1 MNKRILK
8 YVIGCLFLI
17 GCSSEGLMDSTD
29 LDQLNVDKIYSNV
42 DYTRNVLYDLY
53 GRTREETSVNSGGFS
68 RLMGMAT
75 TVAMLDNATDDG
87 AGNTTRSAGI
97 VPGIQIFV
105 TAGINATTNPVPD
118 THPWNWFYKAIRNA
132 NIFIANVDRS
142 PLEASEKISSK
153 NQARFLRAF
162 YYEELFRWFGPLVIS
177 EAPLDPFAYETTK
190 RETLAKTV
198 QFISD
203 EFDALSKEGALPDE
217 WDDANYGRPTRGAAM
232 AFKARLLLYA
242 ASPLFAASN
251 VTWAQASQ
259 AALSF
264 ISYAES
270 KGLYDLYYD
279 QTEPKKS
286 YSRLFNTRKSK
297 EIIMSK
303 LRADNNDMYNNMPPF
318 NPWNVNKELTTCPTE
333 WLVDSYDM
341 ADGSEPII
349 GYNADYS
356 PIINVASGYNEQ
368 NPYLNRDPRLAQSM
382 LYNGVTWPK
391 VNAAPQK
398 VDITEPQKWG
408 SGYFLTK
415 FLDDRIDH
423 RTGGKTCMNFIMMR
437 YAEVLLNY
445 AEAANEAEDT
455 QDARTK
461 AVVYLNKIRLRAG
474 ITNPLVAGNY
484 TQSTLRQRIRKER
497 RVELCFEEHR
507 FFDIRRWKI
516 AKDVMKLPGTGVA
529 IESGKYV
536 RKVLDSRTYNER
548 MDLMPLPNREV
559 NNCPLIFQNPGY

>member
-1 MNKRILK
+1 L
-8 YVIGCLFLI
+8 
-17 GCSSEGLMDSTD
+17 
-29 LDQLNVDKIYSNV
+29 
-42 DYTRNVLYDLY
+42 
-53 GRTREETSVNSGGFS
+53 
-68 RLMGMAT
+68 A
-75 TVAMLDNATDDG
+75 
-87 AGNTTRSAGI
+87 
-97 VPGIQIFV
+97 
-105 TAGINATTNPVPD
+105 
-118 THPWNWFYKAIRNA
+118 YKAR
-132 NIFIANVDRS
+132 
-142 PLEASEKISSK
+142 
-153 NQARFLRAF
+153 
-162 YYEELFRWFGPLVIS
+162 
-177 EAPLDPFAYETTK
+177 T
-190 RETLAKTV
+190 
-198 QFISD
+198 
-203 EFDALSKEGALPDE
+203 
-217 WDDANYGRPTRGAAM
+217 
-232 AFKARLLLYA
+232 LLYA
-242 ASPLFAASN
+242 ASPLFAGSKA
-251 VTWAQASQ
+251 TWTQAAQ
-259 AALSF
+259 AALNMITYS
-264 ISYAES
+264 ES
-270 KGLYDLYYD
+270 KGLYDLYID
-279 QTEPKKS
+279 PVEPNKS

-297 EIIMSK
+297 EIILSK

-341 ADGSEPII
+341 LDGSQPID

-356 PIINVASGYNEQ
+356 PIINPASGYNEQ

-382 LYNGVTWPK
+382 LFNGVTWPK

-398 VDITEPQKWG
+398 VDLTAPQKWG

-423 RTGGKTCMNFIMMR
+423 RTGGKTSMNFIMMR

-445 AEAANEAEDT
+445 AEAVNESGDT

-461 AVVYLNKIRLRAG
+461 AVVYLNKIRTRAG
-474 ITNPLVAGNY
+474 ITKPLNAANF
-484 TQSTLRQRIRKER
+484 TQASLRQRIMKER

>member
-1 MNKRILK
+1 MKKNIFR
-8 YVIGCLFLI
+8 YVLGCLFLM

-42 DYTRNVLYDLY
+42 DYTRDVLFDLY
-53 GRTREETSVNSGGFS
+53 GRMRDETSVNSGSFS
-68 RLMGMAT
+68 RLMSMNT

-105 TAGINATTNPVPD
+105 TAAITATTNPMAD
-118 THPWNWFYKAIRNA
+118 THPWNWYYKAIRNA
-132 NIFIANVDRS
+132 NTFIANVDHS
-142 PLEASEKISSK
+142 PLEESEKVSSK
-153 NQARFLRAF
+153 NQARFLRAY

-177 EAPLDPFAYETTK
+177 ESPLDPFAYETTK
-190 RETLAKTV
+190 RETLERTV

-203 EFDALSKEGALPDE
+203 EFEALSKDGGLPEE
-217 WDDANYGRPTRGAAM
+217 WDDANYGRPTRGTALAY
-232 AFKARLLLYA
+232 KARTLLYA
-242 ASPLFAASN
+242 ASPLFAASK
-251 VTWAQASQ
+251 VTWTQAAQ
-259 AALSF
+259 AALNMITYS
-264 ISYAES
+264 ES
-270 KGLYDLYYD
+270 KGFYDLYID
-279 QTEPKKS
+279 PVEPNKS

-297 EIIMSK
+297 EIILSK

-341 ADGSEPII
+341 VDGSQPID

-356 PIINVASGYNEQ
+356 PIINPASGYNEQ

-382 LYNGVTWPK
+382 LFNGVTWPK

-398 VDITEPQKWG
+398 VDLTAPQKWG

-423 RTGGKTCMNFIMMR
+423 RTGGKSCMNFIMMR

-445 AEAANEAEDT
+445 AEAVNESGDT

-461 AVVYLNKIRLRAG
+461 AVVYLNKIRTRAG
-474 ITNPLVAGNY
+474 ITKPLNASNFS
-484 TQSTLRQRIRKER
+484 QASLRQRIMKER

-536 RKVLDSRTYNER
+536 RKVLDSRSYNER
-548 MDLMPLPNREV
+548 MDLMPLPNKEV